1 MEEVRKRWI
10 EGFLQFY
17 PPFEIGLERTCTA
30 LYAWKNNYEHLFSS
44 EVEVLLKESGCEY
57 AKHDVDLRREDRRGN
72 HPTIDVLGDY
82 DVIGLNTTQ
91 KRIFIIECK
100 HQVQFLRGVAYMAHL
115 GELIA
120 ELRQDKGLTQKELGD
135 ILCVSSGT
143 ISNYENGV
151 HLPDV
156 DKVIALANYFHVTTD
171 YLLGRTS
178 SNLPVELLQQ
188 AITNEKTLGDVMA
201 SFAKLPANRQAA
213 LSLII
218 SDMEVRQ
225 MIDTYSKT
233 GDSK

>member
-1 MEEVRKRWI
+1 M
-10 EGFLQFY
+10 
-17 PPFEIGLERTCTA
+17 
-30 LYAWKNNYEHLFSS
+30 
-44 EVEVLLKESGCEY
+44 
-57 AKHDVDLRREDRRGN
+57 
-72 HPTIDVLGDY
+72 
-82 DVIGLNTTQ
+82 
-91 KRIFIIECK
+91 
-100 HQVQFLRGVAYMAHL
+100 AYL

>member
-1 MEEVRKRWI
+1 
-10 EGFLQFY
+10 
-17 PPFEIGLERTCTA
+17 
-30 LYAWKNNYEHLFSS
+30 
-44 EVEVLLKESGCEY
+44 
-57 AKHDVDLRREDRRGN
+57 
-72 HPTIDVLGDY
+72 
-82 DVIGLNTTQ
+82 
-91 KRIFIIECK
+91 
-100 HQVQFLRGVAYMAHL
+100 MAHL

-120 ELRQDKGLTQKELGD
+120 ELRQDRGLTQKELGD

-213 LSLII
+213 LSLFI

>member
-1 MEEVRKRWI
+1 
-10 EGFLQFY
+10 
-17 PPFEIGLERTCTA
+17 
-30 LYAWKNNYEHLFSS
+30 
-44 EVEVLLKESGCEY
+44 
-57 AKHDVDLRREDRRGN
+57 
-72 HPTIDVLGDY
+72 
-82 DVIGLNTTQ
+82 
-91 KRIFIIECK
+91 
-100 HQVQFLRGVAYMAHL
+100 MAHL

-178 SNLPVELLQQ
+178 SNLPELLQQ

>member
-1 MEEVRKRWI
+1 
-10 EGFLQFY
+10 
-17 PPFEIGLERTCTA
+17 
-30 LYAWKNNYEHLFSS
+30 
-44 EVEVLLKESGCEY
+44 
-57 AKHDVDLRREDRRGN
+57 
-72 HPTIDVLGDY
+72 
-82 DVIGLNTTQ
+82 
-91 KRIFIIECK
+91 
-100 HQVQFLRGVAYMAHL
+100 MAHL

-120 ELRQDKGLTQKELGD
+120 ELRQDRGLTQRELGD

-201 SFAKLPANRQAA
+201 SFAKLPASRQVA

>member
-1 MEEVRKRWI
+1 
-10 EGFLQFY
+10 
-17 PPFEIGLERTCTA
+17 
-30 LYAWKNNYEHLFSS
+30 
-44 EVEVLLKESGCEY
+44 
-57 AKHDVDLRREDRRGN
+57 
-72 HPTIDVLGDY
+72 
-82 DVIGLNTTQ
+82 
-91 KRIFIIECK
+91 
-100 HQVQFLRGVAYMAHL
+100 MAHL

-188 AITNEKTLGDVMA
+188 AITNEKTPCDVMA

>member
-1 MEEVRKRWI
+1 
-10 EGFLQFY
+10 
-17 PPFEIGLERTCTA
+17 
-30 LYAWKNNYEHLFSS
+30 
-44 EVEVLLKESGCEY
+44 
-57 AKHDVDLRREDRRGN
+57 
-72 HPTIDVLGDY
+72 
-82 DVIGLNTTQ
+82 
-91 KRIFIIECK
+91 
-100 HQVQFLRGVAYMAHL
+100 MAHL

-188 AITNEKTLGDVMA
+188 AITNEKTGDVMA

>member
-1 MEEVRKRWI
+1 
-10 EGFLQFY
+10 
-17 PPFEIGLERTCTA
+17 
-30 LYAWKNNYEHLFSS
+30 
-44 EVEVLLKESGCEY
+44 
-57 AKHDVDLRREDRRGN
+57 
-72 HPTIDVLGDY
+72 
-82 DVIGLNTTQ
+82 
-91 KRIFIIECK
+91 
-100 HQVQFLRGVAYMAHL
+100 MAHL

-120 ELRQDKGLTQKELGD
+120 ELRQDRGLTQKELGD

-143 ISNYENGV
+143 ISNYENGA

>member
-1 MEEVRKRWI
+1 
-10 EGFLQFY
+10 
-17 PPFEIGLERTCTA
+17 
-30 LYAWKNNYEHLFSS
+30 
-44 EVEVLLKESGCEY
+44 
-57 AKHDVDLRREDRRGN
+57 
-72 HPTIDVLGDY
+72 
-82 DVIGLNTTQ
+82 
-91 KRIFIIECK
+91 
-100 HQVQFLRGVAYMAHL
+100 MAHL

-120 ELRQDKGLTQKELGD
+120 ELRQDRGLTQKELGD

-188 AITNEKTLGDVMA
+188 DITNEKTLGDVMA
-201 SFAKLPANRQAA
+201 SFAKLPSNRQAA

>member
-1 MEEVRKRWI
+1 M
-10 EGFLQFY
+10 
-17 PPFEIGLERTCTA
+17 
-30 LYAWKNNYEHLFSS
+30 
-44 EVEVLLKESGCEY
+44 
-57 AKHDVDLRREDRRGN
+57 
-72 HPTIDVLGDY
+72 
-82 DVIGLNTTQ
+82 
-91 KRIFIIECK
+91 
-100 HQVQFLRGVAYMAHL
+100 QFLRGVAYTAHL

-201 SFAKLPANRQAA
+201 SLNKF
-213 LSLII
+213 LSLILFCAMVMSLFSGTWI
-218 SDMEVRQ
+218 
-225 MIDTYSKT
+225 
-233 GDSK
+233 

>member
-1 MEEVRKRWI
+1 
-10 EGFLQFY
+10 
-17 PPFEIGLERTCTA
+17 
-30 LYAWKNNYEHLFSS
+30 
-44 EVEVLLKESGCEY
+44 
-57 AKHDVDLRREDRRGN
+57 
-72 HPTIDVLGDY
+72 
-82 DVIGLNTTQ
+82 
-91 KRIFIIECK
+91 
-100 HQVQFLRGVAYMAHL
+100 MAHL

-120 ELRQDKGLTQKELGD
+120 ELQQDRGLTQKELGD

>member
-1 MEEVRKRWI
+1 
-10 EGFLQFY
+10 
-17 PPFEIGLERTCTA
+17 
-30 LYAWKNNYEHLFSS
+30 
-44 EVEVLLKESGCEY
+44 
-57 AKHDVDLRREDRRGN
+57 
-72 HPTIDVLGDY
+72 
-82 DVIGLNTTQ
+82 
-91 KRIFIIECK
+91 
-100 HQVQFLRGVAYMAHL
+100 MAHL

-120 ELRQDKGLTQKELGD
+120 ELRQDRGLTQKELGD

-201 SFAKLPANRQAA
+201 SFAKLPSNRQAA

>member
-1 MEEVRKRWI
+1 
-10 EGFLQFY
+10 
-17 PPFEIGLERTCTA
+17 
-30 LYAWKNNYEHLFSS
+30 
-44 EVEVLLKESGCEY
+44 
-57 AKHDVDLRREDRRGN
+57 
-72 HPTIDVLGDY
+72 
-82 DVIGLNTTQ
+82 
-91 KRIFIIECK
+91 
-100 HQVQFLRGVAYMAHL
+100 MAHL

-143 ISNYENGV
+143 ISNNENGV

>member
-1 MEEVRKRWI
+1 
-10 EGFLQFY
+10 
-17 PPFEIGLERTCTA
+17 
-30 LYAWKNNYEHLFSS
+30 
-44 EVEVLLKESGCEY
+44 
-57 AKHDVDLRREDRRGN
+57 
-72 HPTIDVLGDY
+72 
-82 DVIGLNTTQ
+82 
-91 KRIFIIECK
+91 
-100 HQVQFLRGVAYMAHL
+100 MAHL

-156 DKVIALANYFHVTTD
+156 DKVIAHANYFHVTTD

-178 SNLPVELLQQ
+178 SNFPVELLQQ

>member
-1 MEEVRKRWI
+1 
-10 EGFLQFY
+10 
-17 PPFEIGLERTCTA
+17 
-30 LYAWKNNYEHLFSS
+30 
-44 EVEVLLKESGCEY
+44 
-57 AKHDVDLRREDRRGN
+57 
-72 HPTIDVLGDY
+72 
-82 DVIGLNTTQ
+82 
-91 KRIFIIECK
+91 
-100 HQVQFLRGVAYMAHL
+100 MAHL

-120 ELRQDKGLTQKELGD
+120 ELRQDRVLTQKELGD

>member
-1 MEEVRKRWI
+1 
-10 EGFLQFY
+10 
-17 PPFEIGLERTCTA
+17 
-30 LYAWKNNYEHLFSS
+30 
-44 EVEVLLKESGCEY
+44 
-57 AKHDVDLRREDRRGN
+57 
-72 HPTIDVLGDY
+72 
-82 DVIGLNTTQ
+82 
-91 KRIFIIECK
+91 
-100 HQVQFLRGVAYMAHL
+100 MAHL

-120 ELRQDKGLTQKELGD
+120 ELRQDRGLTQKELGD

-178 SNLPVELLQQ
+178 SNVPVELLQQ

>member
-1 MEEVRKRWI
+1 
-10 EGFLQFY
+10 
-17 PPFEIGLERTCTA
+17 
-30 LYAWKNNYEHLFSS
+30 
-44 EVEVLLKESGCEY
+44 
-57 AKHDVDLRREDRRGN
+57 
-72 HPTIDVLGDY
+72 
-82 DVIGLNTTQ
+82 
-91 KRIFIIECK
+91 
-100 HQVQFLRGVAYMAHL
+100 MAHF

-120 ELRQDKGLTQKELGD
+120 EFRQDKGLTQKERGD

>member
-1 MEEVRKRWI
+1 
-10 EGFLQFY
+10 
-17 PPFEIGLERTCTA
+17 
-30 LYAWKNNYEHLFSS
+30 
-44 EVEVLLKESGCEY
+44 
-57 AKHDVDLRREDRRGN
+57 
-72 HPTIDVLGDY
+72 
-82 DVIGLNTTQ
+82 
-91 KRIFIIECK
+91 
-100 HQVQFLRGVAYMAHL
+100 MAHL

-120 ELRQDKGLTQKELGD
+120 ELRQDRGLTQKELGD

-143 ISNYENGV
+143 ISNFENGV

>member
-1 MEEVRKRWI
+1 
-10 EGFLQFY
+10 
-17 PPFEIGLERTCTA
+17 
-30 LYAWKNNYEHLFSS
+30 
-44 EVEVLLKESGCEY
+44 
-57 AKHDVDLRREDRRGN
+57 
-72 HPTIDVLGDY
+72 
-82 DVIGLNTTQ
+82 
-91 KRIFIIECK
+91 
-100 HQVQFLRGVAYMAHL
+100 MAHL

-120 ELRQDKGLTQKELGD
+120 KLRQDRGLTQKELGD

-201 SFAKLPANRQAA
+201 SFAKLPASRQVA

>member
-1 MEEVRKRWI
+1 
-10 EGFLQFY
+10 
-17 PPFEIGLERTCTA
+17 
-30 LYAWKNNYEHLFSS
+30 
-44 EVEVLLKESGCEY
+44 
-57 AKHDVDLRREDRRGN
+57 
-72 HPTIDVLGDY
+72 
-82 DVIGLNTTQ
+82 
-91 KRIFIIECK
+91 
-100 HQVQFLRGVAYMAHL
+100 MAHL

-171 YLLGRTS
+171 YLLS

>member
-1 MEEVRKRWI
+1 
-10 EGFLQFY
+10 
-17 PPFEIGLERTCTA
+17 
-30 LYAWKNNYEHLFSS
+30 
-44 EVEVLLKESGCEY
+44 
-57 AKHDVDLRREDRRGN
+57 
-72 HPTIDVLGDY
+72 
-82 DVIGLNTTQ
+82 
-91 KRIFIIECK
+91 
-100 HQVQFLRGVAYMAHL
+100 MAHL

-120 ELRQDKGLTQKELGD
+120 ELRQDRGLTQKELGD

-143 ISNYENGV
+143 ISNYVNRV

>member
-1 MEEVRKRWI
+1 
-10 EGFLQFY
+10 
-17 PPFEIGLERTCTA
+17 
-30 LYAWKNNYEHLFSS
+30 
-44 EVEVLLKESGCEY
+44 
-57 AKHDVDLRREDRRGN
+57 
-72 HPTIDVLGDY
+72 
-82 DVIGLNTTQ
+82 
-91 KRIFIIECK
+91 
-100 HQVQFLRGVAYMAHL
+100 MAHL

-120 ELRQDKGLTQKELGD
+120 ELRQDRGLTQKELGD

-201 SFAKLPANRQAA
+201 SFAKLPANPQAA

>member
-1 MEEVRKRWI
+1 
-10 EGFLQFY
+10 
-17 PPFEIGLERTCTA
+17 
-30 LYAWKNNYEHLFSS
+30 
-44 EVEVLLKESGCEY
+44 
-57 AKHDVDLRREDRRGN
+57 
-72 HPTIDVLGDY
+72 
-82 DVIGLNTTQ
+82 
-91 KRIFIIECK
+91 
-100 HQVQFLRGVAYMAHL
+100 MAHL

-120 ELRQDKGLTQKELGD
+120 ELRQDRGLTQKELGD

-156 DKVIALANYFHVTTD
+156 DKVIALANYFHFTID

>member
-1 MEEVRKRWI
+1 
-10 EGFLQFY
+10 
-17 PPFEIGLERTCTA
+17 
-30 LYAWKNNYEHLFSS
+30 
-44 EVEVLLKESGCEY
+44 
-57 AKHDVDLRREDRRGN
+57 
-72 HPTIDVLGDY
+72 
-82 DVIGLNTTQ
+82 
-91 KRIFIIECK
+91 
-100 HQVQFLRGVAYMAHL
+100 MAHL

-135 ILCVSSGT
+135 ILCVFSGT

-156 DKVIALANYFHVTTD
+156 DTVIALANYFHVTTD

>member
-1 MEEVRKRWI
+1 
-10 EGFLQFY
+10 
-17 PPFEIGLERTCTA
+17 
-30 LYAWKNNYEHLFSS
+30 
-44 EVEVLLKESGCEY
+44 
-57 AKHDVDLRREDRRGN
+57 
-72 HPTIDVLGDY
+72 
-82 DVIGLNTTQ
+82 
-91 KRIFIIECK
+91 
-100 HQVQFLRGVAYMAHL
+100 MAHL

-120 ELRQDKGLTQKELGD
+120 ELRQDRGLTQKELGD
-135 ILCVSSGT
+135 ILCVSSRT

>member
-1 MEEVRKRWI
+1 
-10 EGFLQFY
+10 
-17 PPFEIGLERTCTA
+17 
-30 LYAWKNNYEHLFSS
+30 
-44 EVEVLLKESGCEY
+44 
-57 AKHDVDLRREDRRGN
+57 
-72 HPTIDVLGDY
+72 
-82 DVIGLNTTQ
+82 
-91 KRIFIIECK
+91 
-100 HQVQFLRGVAYMAHL
+100 MAHL

-120 ELRQDKGLTQKELGD
+120 ELRQDRGITQKELGD

>member
-1 MEEVRKRWI
+1 
-10 EGFLQFY
+10 
-17 PPFEIGLERTCTA
+17 
-30 LYAWKNNYEHLFSS
+30 
-44 EVEVLLKESGCEY
+44 
-57 AKHDVDLRREDRRGN
+57 
-72 HPTIDVLGDY
+72 
-82 DVIGLNTTQ
+82 
-91 KRIFIIECK
+91 
-100 HQVQFLRGVAYMAHL
+100 MAHL

-120 ELRQDKGLTQKELGD
+120 ELRQDRGLTQKELGD

-201 SFAKLPANRQAA
+201 SFAKLPASRQVA
-213 LSLII
+213 LRLII